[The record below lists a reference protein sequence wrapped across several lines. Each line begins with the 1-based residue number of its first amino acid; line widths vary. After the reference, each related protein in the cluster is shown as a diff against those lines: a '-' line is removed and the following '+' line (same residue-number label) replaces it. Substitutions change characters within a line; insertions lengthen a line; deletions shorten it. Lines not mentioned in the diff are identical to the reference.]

1 MATISFGSSGAA
13 RSVTQEGGYAQTSAK
28 LDAHMEKVVVAAGNV
43 FRVIPPYACDTFEIK
58 LAIGATGQSPI
69 IRIFGLDDDYANTA
83 TAPATSTPVV
93 ADGSTVK
100 WEVPDDTP
108 DYAAGVG
115 FIVTDLPRTLIW
127 DAAWKA
133 IQFDVTNGSAF
144 IKVKAYRSGSCTFE
158 GSYITGSSEAS

>member
-1 MATISFGSSGAA
+1 MATINFGSSGAA

-28 LDAHMEKVVVAAGNV
+28 LDAHMKKVVVAEDEF

-69 IRIFGLDDDYANTA
+69 IRIFGLDDDY
-83 TAPATSTPVV
+83 
-93 ADGSTVK
+93 DGSGAPVTTDGSNEK

>member
-69 IRIFGLDDDYANTA
+69 IRIFGLDDDYTGSGA
-83 TAPATSTPVV
+83 PVV